1 MWVDAESGWWCD
13 QPALEQ
19 GCLHL
24 PSAAWLGRHR
34 ERKVGFLKGEGFT
47 RLVGPKNRAMVLT
60 VLTRA

>member
-1 MWVDAESGWWCD
+1 MSCLWIIW
-13 QPALEQ
+13 ALSFPEAIENF
-19 GCLHL
+19 
-24 PSAAWLGRHR
+24 PVAWLGRHR